1 MSALTSLFIA
11 VDLTPATDV
20 VLHRAH
26 WLARDRG
33 IGRVDLLHVVDARML
48 DGITSMGVGVSAELE
63 GQAREAATQAL
74 SDIASR
80 FASLGVTE
88 LRTQI
93 RVGRPDQELAQAVD
107 AAAPAL
113 VLAGAGNRM
122 WRQAMLGST
131 ARRLLRLVTRPLWL
145 VRDDGDKPYA
155 HALVACDLAPTSGSA
170 AATAARL
177 WPELHFDVV
186 YVLENLADRVA
197 GMAPAAHRDPAVL
210 GSELFDRIEGDVA
223 AFVAEHLPLSD
234 ATRHVAEGHPAA
246 TLVQWVRER
255 KPDLLVLGRSG
266 RREHA
271 HGLEALALGSVAE
284 MLVDLAECDLLVAPP
299 LAQTTAA

>member
-1 MSALTSLFIA
+1 MSALPSLFIA
-11 VDLTPATDV
+11 VDLTPASDV

-33 IGRVDLLHVVDARML
+33 VGRIDLLHVVDSRML
-48 DGITSMGVGVSAELE
+48 DGITSMGMGVRAELE
-63 GQAREAATQAL
+63 GKARDAAAQAMAG
-74 SDIASR
+74 IASR
-80 FASLGVTE
+80 FTSLGVADVRVE
-88 LRTQI
+88 I
-93 RVGRPDQELAQAVD
+93 RVGRPDRELAQAVE

-131 ARRLLRLVTRPLWL
+131 ARRLLRLITRPLWL

-170 AATAARL
+170 ATMAARL
-177 WPELHFDVV
+177 WPDLHFDVV
-186 YVLENLADRVA
+186 YVLENVADRVA
-197 GMAPAAHRDPAVL
+197 GIAPAAHRDPAEL
-210 GSELFDRIEGDVA
+210 GGELRGRIDADVA

-255 KPDLLVLGRSG
+255 GPDLLVLGRSG
-266 RREHA
+266 KREQV
-271 HGLEALALGSVAE
+271 HGVQALALGSVAE

-299 LAQTTAA
+299 LARSAP